1 MEKIFFDDTTYIWK
15 TKLNKVLDKSILLDE
30 TKLIIDSRTKNTT
43 DGFTYTVEWNKN
55 INFDGG
61 IDIKTKLDE
70 IVKIGIDKCKEIYKE
85 KNIIYN
91 KINMD
96 AWVNKVRSINPVQI
110 QFKQLKGV
118 DKYHNH
124 TQINKEIKS
133 FFPHYTWVYYIQM
146 PDVMNGEDG
155 VIYFRG
161 KNKKEYWIRPEEDD
175 LIVMEGDMPHSPNNA
190 PNSTID
196 RIVIAGNVGFDF
208 IKKEKTFI

>member
-161 KNKKEYWIRPEEDD
+161 KNGNRQFTRLKKHVNQKVCYYW
-175 LIVMEGDMPHSPNNA
+175 
-190 PNSTID
+190 
-196 RIVIAGNVGFDF
+196 
-208 IKKEKTFI
+208 